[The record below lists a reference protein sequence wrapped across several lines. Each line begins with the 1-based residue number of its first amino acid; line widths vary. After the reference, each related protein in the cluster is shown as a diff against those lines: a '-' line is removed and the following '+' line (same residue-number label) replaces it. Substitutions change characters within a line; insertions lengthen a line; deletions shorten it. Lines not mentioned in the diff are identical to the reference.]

1 MQAATGFL
9 TGARSRMHD
18 AGLLNSLLQK
28 VDGILAQQANPPPA
42 LLGKHS
48 APRMVAAN
56 ATAQDG
62 PQASQ
67 VHSSIDKSKEAN
79 NGLNSADAVYNTPE
93 QELLR
98 LNGIISGNNDF
109 GYDALYSAMSILGDE
124 WFPGMPDGMGI
135 LSAEP
140 NSMP

>member
-1 MQAATGFL
+1 MQASTDFL
-9 TGARSRMHD
+9 TGVGSRMHD
-18 AGLLNSLLQK
+18 AWLLNSLLEK
-28 VDGILAQQANPPPA
+28 VDGLLAQQANPPPA

-56 ATAQDG
+56 ATAQEG
-62 PQASQ
+62 SQAAQ
-67 VHSSIDKSKEAN
+67 VHSSIDKSVQAN
-79 NGLNSADAVYNTPE
+79 GSLNSADAVYNTPE
-93 QELLR
+93 QELLH

-135 LSAEP
+135 LSAGP